1 MTQNGYIIHQ
11 LEQSGFVILNDAPRV
26 LVCKLEPIGPEP
38 DDGRWLD
45 LSINEERC
53 SLLQQ
58 IGTIVNV
65 AVRGIGGRKDEKPH
79 LFIEV
84 RKRPQQHNRRE

>member
-26 LVCKLEPIGPEP
+26 LVCKLEPIGPEL

-65 AVRGIGGRKDEKPH
+65 AVMGIGGRKDEKPH

-84 RKRPQQHNRRE
+84 RKRAQQHNR

>member
-45 LSINEERC
+45 LSISE
-53 SLLQQ
+53 
-58 IGTIVNV
+58 V
-65 AVRGIGGRKDEKPH
+65 ASSSMSDSCVCLVPLYD
-79 LFIEV
+79 F
-84 RKRPQQHNRRE
+84 